1 MVPVPLE
8 LIHSHQDALC
18 QQAPTLAVRL
28 IVNGGPRDRPL
39 SPFFHHA
46 AKYLGTIVVSQCVGL
61 HESLI

>member
-8 LIHSHQDALC
+8 LIHSHQVMC

-46 AKYLGTIVVSQCVGL
+46 AKYLGTIVVNQCV